1 MSTASR
7 QLKGV
12 DPRIL
17 LATSANSDNSTE
29 TLKLAITHYKAEIFE
44 LLWEDYPDLY
54 TVKGHLREVFRWV
67 FRYAEKFGGEA
78 GIKKL
83 MLSEKSTAAALYM
96 NTCESE
102 HFVECRNS
110 LLREDRFE
118 VFSNRPYD
126 GTFER
131 YGWIDLE
138 EEVVD
143 RIFDLIKDNEV
154 DHLKQ
159 ILDQRSPVGVAF
171 LRWDSSDQIEAAAEP
186 TFVFDDWKISHFN
199 PLLVAILT
207 KSLACVKYLVER
219 H

>member
-12 DPRIL
+12 DPRVL
-17 LATSANSDNSTE
+17 LATSANSDNSAE
-29 TLKLAITHYKAEIFE
+29 TLKLAITHYKAGIFE

-78 GIKKL
+78 GLKKL

-118 VFSNRPYD
+118 VFTNRPYD

-154 DHLKQ
+154 DHLK
-159 ILDQRSPVGVAF
+159 
-171 LRWDSSDQIEAAAEP
+171 
-186 TFVFDDWKISHFN
+186 
-199 PLLVAILT
+199 
-207 KSLACVKYLVER
+207 
-219 H
+219 